1 MPRGANID
9 VLLLR
14 SGRTDW
20 DDQGRIQGRTDL
32 PLSVPGRRAVE
43 SQIRRAVEA
52 VAGNPPAVVYCG
64 PDDASRETA
73 RLVAEATDA
82 RLKVEDDLITM
93 DLGLW
98 EGMLESEVEAR
109 YPSACRMWRDEP
121 RQVHPPKGESF
132 EDADQRTRLAIARLL
147 DKANG
152 KAVAFV
158 LRPLPFA
165 MASCW
170 LAQDCPK
177 CIWTVLKEGPEFRRL
192 LIRRQTIREVLQG
205 LKAGA

>member
-1 MPRGANID
+1 MTRGANID

-14 SGRTDW
+14 SGRTEW
-20 DDQGRIQGRTDL
+20 DEQGRIQGRTDL
-32 PLSVPGRRAVE
+32 PLSRLGRQAVE
-43 SQIRRAVEA
+43 DLVRRLASTPTP
-52 VAGNPPAVVYCG
+52 NPPASVFTG

-73 RLVAEATDA
+73 ALFADA
-82 RLKVEDDLITM
+82 VGARVKVVDDLATM

-98 EGMLESEVEAR
+98 EGMLESEVRER
-109 YPSACRMWRDEP
+109 YPSACRIWQDEP
-121 RQVHPPKGESF
+121 RLIHPPKGESF
-132 EDADQRTRLAIARLL
+132 EDADQRIRLAIARLL
-147 DKANG
+147 DKANA
-152 KAVAFV
+152 KAAAFV

-192 LIRRQTIREVLQG
+192 SIRRQAIREVLQG
-205 LKAGA
+205 IKAGA